1 MCLLLVAYRAHADY
15 PLIVAANRDEFFRR
29 PTTPAQ
35 FWDNDPDVLAGRDLS
50 QGGTWMGVNKNGRF
64 AALTNVRDPQALRP
78 LAKSRGL
85 IVASFLTGR
94 EAPNEFLENLA
105 RDRGEY
111 NGFNLLVGE
120 NGSLHYFS
128 SIDGSRS
135 ALAPGVHGLSNDR
148 LNTPWPKVVRG
159 KREMTGM
166 LTRNPAHFE
175 HALFALLSDRT
186 VASDD
191 ELPNTGVGLEKERFL
206 SPLFIRTAEYGTR
219 SSTLFFAH
227 RDGADRYVERSYNPG
242 TDTATE
248 RAYILNAAR
257 RGERTPHNNPS

>member
-1 MCLLLVAYRAHADY
+1 MCLLLVAYRVHADY
-15 PLIVAANRDEFFRR
+15 PLIVAANRDEFFQR

-35 FWDNDPDVLAGRDLS
+35 FWDDDPDVLAGRDLS
-50 QGGTWMGVNKNGRF
+50 QGGTWMGINKNGRF
-64 AALTNVRDPQALRP
+64 AAITNVRDPQAFRP
-78 LAKSRGL
+78 SAKSRGL
-85 IVASFLTGR
+85 IVADFLTGGQ
-94 EAPNEFLENLA
+94 APNEFLENLA

-111 NGFNLLVGE
+111 NGFNLLVCE

-135 ALAPGVHGLSNDR
+135 TLAPGVHGISNDS

-159 KREMTGM
+159 KCEMNAM
-166 LTRNPAHFE
+166 LNKNPEKFE

-186 VASDD
+186 VAPDG

-219 SSTLFFAH
+219 SSTLLFV
-227 RDGADRYVERSYNPG
+227 RRVGAVRYVERSYNP
-242 TDTATE
+242 TADTTAE
-248 RAYILNAAR
+248 RAYILNAAQ
-257 RGERTPHNNPS
+257 